1 MWPDCTPRRRPRAS
15 PPPGGSRRPG
25 GPQLAKGPAFLYKFT
40 VVRKTLALSAL
51 ILVLAGC
58 SINRIAVR
66 AVSDA
71 LSTGGGEADAF
82 SSDNDPEL
90 VGDALPF
97 VLKLYDTLLL
107 EDPENEELLLSSAS
121 AYISY
126 ANGFLQTPATMLD
139 QSEYERREELIARA
153 KTLYIR
159 GRDRALRALELRY
172 PGFTESVK
180 SQDPAVLA
188 KTTDEDVPY
197 LYWAAA
203 GWLGAVSTD
212 PFDIGLSMQA
222 TRAGAL
228 MDRAFELDPDYD
240 EGAIHEFYIAYY
252 AGLPEGLGGSRKK
265 AEHHFERAVELADGR
280 RASPYVA
287 LGTSIAIPQQEIRRF
302 VDLMEQ
308 ALEVEAEAYP
318 RYRLINTIK
327 QEEARFYL
335 DNLDRFFVVGLD
347 ELENT
352 EEEGE

>member
-1 MWPDCTPRRRPRAS
+1 M
-15 PPPGGSRRPG
+15 
-25 GPQLAKGPAFLYKFT
+25 
-40 VVRKTLALSAL
+40 VRKTLALLAI

-107 EDPENEELLLSSAS
+107 EDPENEDLLLSSAS
-121 AYISY
+121 AYVSY

-139 QSEYERREELIARA
+139 QAEYERREELISRA
-153 KTLYIR
+153 KNLYIR

-172 PGFTESVK
+172 PGFTESAR
-180 SQDPAVLA
+180 SEDPTVLEE
-188 KTTDEDVPY
+188 TTTEDVPY

-212 PFDIGLSMQA
+212 PFDIGLSMEA
-222 TRAGAL
+222 ARAGAL

-240 EGAIHEFYIAYY
+240 DGAIHEFYIAYY
-252 AGLPEGLGGSRKK
+252 AGLPEGLGGSREK
-265 AEHHFERAVELADGR
+265 AEHHFERAIELADGR
-280 RASPYVA
+280 KASPYVA
-287 LGTSIAIPQQEIRRF
+287 LGTSVAIPQQDIRRF
-302 VDLMEQ
+302 VELMEQ
-308 ALEVEAEAYP
+308 ALAVDAEAYP

-335 DNLDRFFVVGLD
+335 DNLDRFFVVSLD
-347 ELENT
+347 ETENT
-352 EEEGE
+352 EEEDE

>member
-1 MWPDCTPRRRPRAS
+1 M
-15 PPPGGSRRPG
+15 
-25 GPQLAKGPAFLYKFT
+25 
-40 VVRKTLALSAL
+40 
-51 ILVLAGC
+51 LAGC

-107 EDPENEELLLSSAS
+107 EDPENEDLLLSSAS
-121 AYISY
+121 AYVSY
-126 ANGFLQTPATMLD
+126 ANGFLQTRATMLD
-139 QSEYERREELIARA
+139 QAEYERREELISRA
-153 KTLYIR
+153 KNLYIR

-172 PGFTESVK
+172 PGFTESAR
-180 SQDPAVLA
+180 SEDPAVLGE
-188 KTTDEDVPY
+188 TTTEDVPY

-240 EGAIHEFYIAYY
+240 DGAIHEFYITYY
-252 AGLPEGLGGSRKK
+252 AGLPEGLGGSREK
-265 AEHHFERAVELADGR
+265 AEHHFERAVELAEGR

-287 LGTSIAIPQQEIRRF
+287 LGTSVAIPQQEIRRF
-302 VDLMEQ
+302 VELMEQ
-308 ALEVEAEAYP
+308 ALEVDAEAYP

-347 ELENT
+347 ETENT
-352 EEEGE
+352 EEEDE